1 MSCRR
6 LRKSTIYKIGILAG
20 IFFLCAILLLTLYL
34 FLIPQKFEEY
44 VEENAERYGVE
55 TALIYAVIRA
65 ESNFQVQAVS
75 SAGAVGL
82 MQLMPETALFIENK
96 TGQGGE
102 LTEPAD
108 NIRMGTWYLAYLTVR
123 FGKTDEAIAAYN
135 AGEGRVRQWLNNP
148 AYTDE
153 SNRLLYIPY
162 KETQDYVRKVKFF
175 YNCYKIFYS

>member
-1 MSCRR
+1 M
-6 LRKSTIYKIGILAG
+6 
-20 IFFLCAILLLTLYL
+20 
-34 FLIPQKFEEY
+34 
-44 VEENAERYGVE
+44 EENAERYGVE

-82 MQLMPETALFIENK
+82 MQLMPET
-96 TGQGGE
+96 
-102 LTEPAD
+102 AD

-153 SNRLLYIPY
+153 SNRLLCIPY